1 MTDNHTSLDDMLN
14 EAGGNAEVDPA
25 TSGWE
30 QEATTPPEPVYEEP
44 AVEEEPAAPLE
55 ESEVFTPPKPV
66 RNPAN
71 TNVET
76 ETASTII
83 RVLDALRSLETVQ
96 REVATQLIAQ
106 GQDLNSEADTVL
118 AVMNA
123 PKMLVTTIRSLL
135 EARSNEPVERAF
147 YIMKLDRSVARNMAI
162 LVSSFLESDRSS
174 TTQHDHI
181 ELARALVSEVED
193 LSSDN
198 IDHIEATESLFRAF
212 EGSTENE

>member
-14 EAGGNAEVDPA
+14 EAGGNAEVDPTA
-25 TSGWE
+25 NGWE
-30 QEATTPPEPVYEEP
+30 QEAPTPPEPVYDEP
-44 AVEEEPAAPLE
+44 AVEEPVAQPEAE
-55 ESEVFTPPKPV
+55 EVFTPPRPV
-66 RNPAN
+66 SSPVN

-76 ETASTII
+76 ETALTII

-106 GQDLNSEADTVL
+106 GNELNNEADTVL

-135 EARSNEPVERAF
+135 EARANEPVERAF

-212 EGSTENE
+212 EGSNESA

>member
-1 MTDNHTSLDDMLN
+1 MTDNHTSLDAMLN

-25 TSGWE
+25 ASGWE
-30 QEATTPPEPVYEEP
+30 QEAPPEPVYDEP
-44 AVEEEPAAPLE
+44 AVEETAVPME
-55 ESEVFTPPKPV
+55 ESEVFTPPRPV
-66 RNPAN
+66 TSPVN

-83 RVLDALRSLETVQ
+83 RVLDALRNLETVQ

-106 GQDLNSEADTVL
+106 GRDLNNEADTVL

-135 EARSNEPVERAF
+135 EARANEPVERAF
-147 YIMKLDRSVARNMAI
+147 YIMKLERSVARNMAI